1 MFKLIRESWKSAR
14 AYELRKEYDNSM
26 SHISGLSED
35 VVAMLVSSLAL
46 EYNELIEEHGNLN
59 NLSADY
65 KKKLSKK
72 YLNQAKKIY
81 DQNMS
86 QGFVFAHLGMYL
98 EAQTI
103 KDENA
108 KYVVDMSTEMI
119 EAALKVLESIYD
131 NKEFKDDSGDDM
143 QDTDEDMLISSAF
156 DGFHYLKTELYSAL
170 VDDNSNYSQEQKDLI
185 AQEAAV
191 VSLIVVMDV
200 VHGSSME
207 KIYNQSSYC
216 FYKIIEIMADQ
227 VCDNEHDSEEFS
239 NYFISCYTEEAGG
252 KYSRKPIIAAE
263 ASVALSNSVAQV
275 YVDHVE
281 ELIGVED
288 SLKAERLKI
297 YTTIAYMQIA
307 LVKELNSI

>member
-1 MFKLIRESWKSAR
+1 VVGEMFQMIRDSWREAR
-14 AYELRKEYDNSM
+14 AIELRKEYDNSM

-131 NKEFKDDSGDDM
+131 DDKEVKDDSGDDM

-191 VSLIVVMDV
+191 VSLIVVMDA
-200 VHGSSME
+200 VHGSSIE

-227 VCDNEHDSEEFS
+227 VSDNEHDSEEFS
-239 NYFISCYTEEAGG
+239 NYFISCYTEEARG
-252 KYSRKPIIAAE
+252 KYNRKPIITAE

-281 ELIGVED
+281 ELIG
-288 SLKAERLKI
+288 
-297 YTTIAYMQIA
+297 
-307 LVKELNSI
+307 